1 MSRQPE
7 LAPLPLEPERRCEEF
22 TAHERRMLLS
32 IARQAIISA
41 VRGEKAAFAPPSPH
55 LSQLR
60 GVFTTLH
67 RGGELR
73 GCVGYVWPLF
83 PLYHAV
89 AETAVAA
96 AINDLRFT
104 PLMAHEVPGLQIEL
118 SVLSRLDRIDPDRIE
133 IGKHG
138 LVVSFA
144 GHRGLLLPQVPVE
157 RGWDR
162 ETFLAQTCC
171 KAGLSPDVWR
181 QGAVVEA
188 FTAEVFGEESAAN

>member
-1 MSRQPE
+1 MSPQPE
-7 LAPLPLEPERRCEEF
+7 IAPPALEPPQLPQEFAASERQI
-22 TAHERRMLLS
+22 LLS
-32 IARQAIISA
+32 IARRAIFSA
-41 VRGEKAAFAPPSPH
+41 VRGEKPVFAPPSPH
-55 LSQLR
+55 LSRPR

-67 RGGELR
+67 RAGDLR
-73 GCVGYVWPLF
+73 GCVGYVLPIF

-96 AINDLRFT
+96 ATNDLRFT
-104 PLMAHEVPGLQIEL
+104 PVMLHELPGLQIEL
-118 SVLSRLDRIDPDRIE
+118 SVLSRMQPIDPDRIE

-171 KAGLSPDVWR
+171 KAGLNPDVWR
-181 QGAVVEA
+181 HGAMVEA
-188 FTAEVFGEESAAN
+188 FTAEVFGEQSAAN